1 MIYCLQESF
10 IPMDAISRGTGSSSW
25 SQDPD
30 LMQKLDETYCKHLR
44 PHIDTDGS
52 LDRNHSDIA
61 KAAWESYCFEL
72 CGVFS
77 ELVPDWESATP
88 FFQNLSRAYDRL
100 GPIITSSYLEDM
112 SSLWTEVHPALLEV
126 KTHRIAFRWDQR

>member
-52 LDRNHSDIA
+52 LDGSHNDIA

-72 CGVFS
+72 CDVFS
-77 ELVPDWESATP
+77 EQVPDWESATP

-112 SSLWTEVHPALLEV
+112 SSLWIEVHPALLEV